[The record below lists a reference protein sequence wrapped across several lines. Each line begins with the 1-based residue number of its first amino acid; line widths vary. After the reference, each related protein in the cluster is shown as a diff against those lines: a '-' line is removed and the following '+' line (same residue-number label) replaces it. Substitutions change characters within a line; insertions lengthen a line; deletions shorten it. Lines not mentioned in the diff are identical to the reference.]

1 MNIQKTDEQNYL
13 NSEEVLSFLAAS
25 HDALVGLIPI
35 NPKLSRTEEELEIV
49 EIASE
54 SS

>member
-1 MNIQKTDEQNYL
+1 MNIQTIDESEYI
-13 NSEEVLSFLAAS
+13 NSEEVMAFLATS

-35 NPKLSRTEEELEIV
+35 NPEISRTDEECEIV
-49 EIASE
+49 KITSE